1 METQGL
7 REEGTL
13 RTTHRETHAVKRK
26 PAPRAIADK
35 ARTLVESTSQSGPI
49 IRQRLD
55 LDRMKPILQKAT
67 FYVAGN
73 DGRAETG
80 FLVFLPGQAPIFLQ
94 MRPKAPPACT
104 LRMRVSNVLGEGGG
118 SVFVASLD
126 SVQHTLRLEDV
137 WMWRGRPVFEAEPY
151 SVRRGYL
158 KEFVEKYWIPDAR
171 LLGGILTTIVNPM
184 PLESGLAAPDSA
196 HTLELFPEQAGRRRL
211 WFELEQPAQKA
222 GLKPD
227 QKPGPKPD
235 ANTIYTDFTES
246 TPTKPAVIQQGAVI
260 QREAIAKP
268 IENLPDIYDLFDDQ
282 GLPISRASVQRFV
295 LSQELRSKKKEA
307 GVRVK
312 VEWRQD
318 FGGYEIIQTL

>member
-1 METQGL
+1 MENQGL

-55 LDRMKPILQKAT
+55 LDRMKPALQKGV

-73 DGRAETG
+73 DGKAETG

-118 SVFVASLD
+118 SIFVASLD
-126 SVQHTLRLEDV
+126 SVQHVLRLEDV
-137 WMWRGRPVFEAEPY
+137 WMWRGRAVFDAEPY
-151 SVRRGYL
+151 SARRAYL
-158 KEFVEKYWIPDAR
+158 KEFVEKFWIPDAR
-171 LLGGILTTIVNPM
+171 LLGGIVTTIVNPA

-211 WFELEQPAQKA
+211 WFEVGQKQPVAVKA
-222 GLKPD
+222 P
-227 QKPGPKPD
+227 PTEN
-235 ANTIYTDFTES
+235 AIYSDFTE
-246 TPTKPAVIQQGAVI
+246 KPEKPKVI
-260 QREAIAKP
+260 QREAFAKP

-295 LSQELRSKKKEA
+295 LSQELRAKKNDRT
-307 GVRVK
+307 GTRVK

-318 FGGYEIIQTL
+318 FGGYEIIQVL